1 VSQVVAIVACTVL
14 AGGLAAAGWY
24 AARAYGLN
32 LRLCEPHALAAFVA
46 APLVRCAIPHA
57 PATWSASVALALAS
71 VCTITDIQTG
81 FVFDRVLFTAAP
93 LAFAGAWLD
102 GRIEGAVGA
111 FVLTAAAFSAL
122 FVLSRGG
129 IGLGDVKLASLL
141 AVSLGASGT
150 LRATFAAFCVGAA
163 YGVILLIRGAHRK
176 REVRFAGF
184 LAAGTAY
191 ALIESTL

>member
-1 VSQVVAIVACTVL
+1 MSAVFAIVVCIVV
-14 AGGLAAAGWY
+14 AGGLAAVGRY
-24 AARAYGLN
+24 AARTYGLN
-32 LRLCEPHALAAFVA
+32 LRLCDAQALAAFAA
-46 APLVRCAIPHA
+46 APLVRWATPHA

-71 VCTITDIQTG
+71 VCTVTDIQTG

-102 GRIEGAVGA
+102 GRIESAVGA
-111 FVLTAAAFSAL
+111 FALTAAAFSAL

-150 LRATFAAFCVGAA
+150 LRATCAAFCMGAA